1 MDRCNQGNKRLWK
14 PAVFILLYI
23 QTIKLYK
30 LFFLKMTPFHFIQIV
45 TSFKKGVI
53 AQRRQ
58 AS

>member
-30 LFFLKMTPFHFIQIV
+30 LFFFKNDALSFCIITP
-45 TSFKKGVI
+45 FKKGVI
-53 AQRRQ
+53 AERRQ